1 MERFKKFL
9 PFVLFGF
16 GLFVLIVVF
25 FVVKGGKKDVET
37 VDETK
42 LLEVNFDS
50 RPVVSLTPTSDG
62 HWLNLKIDKI
72 VLPKTA
78 SVDYELLYSLPDGRT
93 QGVPGNVSLN
103 SDTKIERKLLLG
115 SESSGKYRYD
125 EGVKDGSLTIRLRDE
140 RGKLLAKFSTKF
152 HLQSSDLEITSVDEN
167 FKYVLDKK
175 PKGVFFVTMETFGLM
190 DTSVQS
196 VASGPY
202 GVFTSD
208 ANLASGVAE
217 GWKVVDLNIF
227 YK

>member
-1 MERFKKFL
+1 MDKLKKFL
-9 PFVLFGF
+9 PFILL
-16 GLFVLIVVF
+16 GLGAIVLIVSFIFIRSKKTDDVSVDDGAIKEVVF
-25 FVVKGGKKDVET
+25 KD
-37 VDETK
+37 
-42 LLEVNFDS
+42 
-50 RPVVSLTPTSDG
+50 RPFVSLTPTSDG

-72 VLPKTA
+72 ILPKTS

-93 QGVPGNVSLN
+93 QGVPGNVNLN

-125 EGVKDGSLTIRLRDE
+125 EGVKDGSLTIRLRD
-140 RGKLLAKFSTKF
+140 GKVKLLAKFSTKF
-152 HLQSSDLEITSVDEN
+152 YLQSSDFELTSVDEN

-175 PKGVFFVTMETFGLM
+175 PKGMFFVTMETFGLM
-190 DTSVQS
+190 DTSIES

-208 ANLASGVAE
+208 TTLASGVAE
-217 GWKVVDLNIF
+217 GWKVINSNIF